1 MNVEFVFEF
10 FVIFFFKQKTAYDMR
25 ISDWSSDVCSSDL
38 QTDWLD
44 SLSASRS
51 AAALADA
58 ENALEWAIEG
68 LVAQFIDHY
77 GQEIRLSRID
87 FPREIQ
93 RRLLLRMISRLEPRL
108 KPRGDALDQALVQLA
123 LGKKYTMGGLL
134 LQGGEIWTVKP
145 AAPRRRTC

>member
-1 MNVEFVFEF
+1 
-10 FVIFFFKQKTAYDMR
+10 MR

-38 QTDWLD
+38 
-44 SLSASRS
+44 S

-58 ENALEWAIEG
+58 EKALEWAIEG

-93 RRLLLRMISRLEPRL
+93 RRLLLRLISRLEPRL
-108 KPRGDALDQALVQLA
+108 KPRGDALDRALVQLA
-123 LGKKYTMGGLL
+123 IGKTYPMGGRF
-134 LQGGEIWTVKP
+134 LQGGEIWTLKRAGTRGGPWWGPP
-145 AAPRRRTC
+145 ARLNH

>member
-93 RRLLLRMISRLEPRL
+93 SRLLLRMISRLEPSSEEHTSELQSLMRL
-108 KPRGDALDQALVQLA
+108 SYAVFCLKNN
-123 LGKKYTMGGLL
+123 
-134 LQGGEIWTVKP
+134 
-145 AAPRRRTC
+145 RTNNRINHC

>member
-1 MNVEFVFEF
+1 M
-10 FVIFFFKQKTAYDMR
+10 IRRPPRSTR
-25 ISDWSSDVCSSDL
+25 
-38 QTDWLD
+38 TDTLFPYTTLFRS

-108 KPRGDALDQALVQLA
+108 KPRGDALAQALVPLA
-123 LGKKYTMGGLL
+123 LGKRYTMGGLRSEEPTSEL
-134 LQGGEIWTVKP
+134 PSLMRISHAVFCLHQQT
-145 AAPRRRTC
+145 